1 MGSRAMSHL
10 ASPKL
15 RCSLA
20 GILNRKVRIM
30 SYPGPPPWVEVTF
43 LPAAPK
49 GEPFQQQP

>member
-20 GILNRKVRIM
+20 GILNRKVRIINDLT
-30 SYPGPPPWVEVTF
+30 SRFAIRLT
-43 LPAAPK
+43 
-49 GEPFQQQP
+49 